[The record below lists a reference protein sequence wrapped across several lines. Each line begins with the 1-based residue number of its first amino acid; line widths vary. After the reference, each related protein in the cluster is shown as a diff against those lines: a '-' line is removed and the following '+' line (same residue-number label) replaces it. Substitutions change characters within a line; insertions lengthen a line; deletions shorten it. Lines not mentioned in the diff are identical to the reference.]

1 MNMPSTREADVIAI
15 SPSNDG
21 IKNLI
26 KVLIIGPSKIGA
38 SLLIAVFT
46 LSCLAHSTLFIT

>member
-1 MNMPSTREADVIAI
+1 MPSTSEADVIAI

-26 KVLIIGPSKIGA
+26 KVLMIGPSNTGA
-38 SLLIAVFT
+38 Y
-46 LSCLAHSTLFIT
+46 